1 MPMPKEITKPSPTM
15 RRGFKSEAEK
25 TAIRYRSELGIAE
38 YLPLPAA
45 KLANHLGISIITPS
59 EIKGI
64 SDDLLNLLLVGPGK
78 DKWSA
83 AIFLKNDRK
92 HIIHNPTHSLARQE
106 SNLMHELAHASCNHA
121 LCEMEVA
128 LSGIVIPLRKYDQV
142 QEAEAEYLGSCLQL
156 PQKALY
162 HYHHVLKK
170 SVDEIS
176 TEFTASKQMVNF
188 RLRMSGVLKMIRRR

>member
-25 TAIRYRSELGIAE
+25 TALRYRSELGIAE

-45 KLANHLGISIITPS
+45 KLANHLGISIITPT

-64 SDDLLNLLLVGPGK
+64 DDDLLNLLLVGPGK

-83 AIFLKNDRK
+83 AIFLKHNRK

-106 SNLMHELAHASCNHA
+106 SNLMHELAHASCDHI
-121 LCEMEVA
+121 LCEMEAA
-128 LSGIVIPLRKYDQV
+128 LSGLVIPLRKYDQV
-142 QEAEAEYLGSCLQL
+142 QEAEAEYLGGCLQL

-170 SVDEIS
+170 SVDEIAA
-176 TEFTASKQMVNF
+176 EFNASKQMVNF
-188 RLRMSGVLKMIRRR
+188 RLRMSGVLKMGRR